1 MKKFFHPL
9 LISSIFLFP
18 FISQA
23 KVSLDDT
30 PEDAY
35 ILNILSVQIRNVGE
49 VRTTTLKAH
58 VNHTLASG
66 EKISGEHYFFD
77 EWNDLESYE
86 ETVRLPQRASV
97 FLSKKRIHSGLFDV
111 CFELSSLGQVCVKI
125 PEKEQ
130 TSFAYLA
137 SGVDK
142 KISAILKYKL
152 TKVIVEEMSQE
163 ELRTT
168 LKTDGYVLIR
178 NTYTT
183 YSSTAMAENDYQI
196 RMGNQKQSLGIL
208 GNMDTYEATKPKVMK
223 ESDSN
228 PSYSFAL
235 FVPLNMELGIVKT
248 TDSESFPMEMKP
260 MFFDEENSLKVLLTE
275 DACFTI
281 NFFKVIPK
289 VPYNWLS
296 QG

>member
-35 ILNILSVQIRNVGE
+35 MLNILSVQIRNVGE

-152 TKVIVEEMSQE
+152 TQVVASEISQQ
-163 ELRTT
+163 ELLNLRP
-168 LKTDGYVLIR
+168 DDYVLVR

-183 YSSTAMAENDYQI
+183 YYSPVTAENDYQI
-196 RMGNQKQSLGIL
+196 RFGNQKQSFGVL
-208 GNMDTYEATKPKVMK
+208 GNVNVYDSTQPKVMN
-223 ESDSN
+223 ESDSKS
-228 PSYSFAL
+228 PSYSFGL
-235 FVPLNMELGIVKT
+235 FIPNNFALGIIKIDESET
-248 TDSESFPMEMKP
+248 TQVEMKN
-260 MFFDEENSLKVLLTE
+260 FYFDEVNALQMLLT
-275 DACFTI
+275 DDCSFSI